1 MSELNSI
8 KNFLRRASIK
18 IEAVNEAKR
27 LYGSQIAPDFFIFD
41 YLRDDEMGLS
51 WCLGSLLDPHG
62 KHGQGA
68 LFLEQFLLVI
78 DQNLEARET
87 VALDEQGNVLQTNYI
102 SRWSAVSFDKCRM
115 KVEHSTTESRRIDI
129 HLHFCNGEVIGIE
142 NKPWAGDQV
151 NQLSDYAAYIERQAA
166 SKSWLLI
173 YLCNSEPS
181 VESITRERRRYLE
194 EKGHLLNIS
203 FYDVASWL
211 QHCIGLVKAPSVR
224 MFVEE
229 LEKFIRKEIN
239 REVDMEIKSQ
249 LMTVIEDDLSV
260 AMQVSNSIVA
270 VKKNLLAKLKADLT
284 TVAIEKGYKFIWKT
298 SLDAKWSAYSG
309 FGFNLSE
316 SQAGDF
322 EVWFE
327 FAQPDL
333 RNFYWGIRRK
343 NESVSSKSPA
353 YKELNGL
360 MAAKYLSKNPSTL
373 WWPWWSYYDSYKSWE
388 TDPNAWVGIKDGSFV
403 KEIMSLVEEVQQY
416 FIESNVEK
424 HLTGELPNLL
434 L

>member
-1 MSELNSI
+1 MSELDSI

-51 WCLGSLLDPHG
+51 CCLGGLLDPHG

-68 LFLEQFLLVI
+68 LFLEQFLMVI
-78 DQNLEARET
+78 DQLLEAQEG
-87 VALDEQGNVLQTNYI
+87 VALDGQSNVLQSDYRP
-102 SRWSAVSFDKCRM
+102 RWSAVNFDNCRM

-151 NQLSDYAAYIERQAA
+151 NQLSDYAEFIKMQAQA
-166 SKSWLLI
+166 GNKSWLLI
-173 YLCNSEPS
+173 YLCNSEPTK
-181 VESITRERRRYLE
+181 ESITREKRNSLE
-194 EKGHLLNIS
+194 EQGHFLNIS
-203 FYDVASWL
+203 FYDVTDWL
-211 QHCIGLVKAPSVR
+211 QRCIGLVKAPSVR

-229 LEKFIRKEIN
+229 LSKFIRKEIN

-249 LMTVIEDDLSV
+249 LMTVIEDDLDV

-270 VKKNLLAKLKADLT
+270 VKQNLLAKLKVDLAK
-284 TVAIEKGYKFIWKT
+284 VAIEKNYKFIWKPR
-298 SLDAKWSAYSG
+298 LDSKWSAYSG

-316 SQAGDF
+316 GQAGDF
-322 EVWFE
+322 EIWFE
-327 FAQPDL
+327 FAQPNL

-343 NESVSSKSPA
+343 NESVSSKNPA
-353 YKELNGL
+353 YKELNDL
-360 MAAKYLSKNPSTL
+360 MAAKYLSRNASTL
-373 WWPWWSYYDSYKSWE
+373 WWPWWAYFEAYKNWE
-388 TDPNAWVGIKDGSFV
+388 TDPKAWVGIKDGSFV
-403 KEIMSLVEEVQQY
+403 EEIMLLVEEVQQY

-424 HLTGELPNLL
+424 HLKG
-434 L
+434 